1 MVVALLAYLPHY
13 SYSNEVYGQTVNAA
27 ANGLNWVMPSILPE
41 QAGLRV
47 SDVIYRYTTIKDR
60 SDDMVV
66 SVQNENAV
74 APGYVFRSVDDW
86 SGLPGNKINKVV
98 SVDLIPLELWGNG
111 SIEIEG
117 EGQVVDPFV
126 IYNYRYDPCY
136 DPQADPSCPGYIPE
150 YLPEPVNPLDLID
163 DPLEDELIQAELE
176 KETEKGDEEED
187 EEDSQRMQAL
197 LLEMEKLENLLGGVN
212 AKLENAQAA
221 LMYQKLTALSA
232 LPAGYSR
239 QLRGGTYNDVLQYNT
254 DRIPSNLRARRV
266 GLAQELLHQKMVSS
280 QYER

>member
-47 SDVIYRYTTIKDR
+47 SDVIYRYTTVKDR

-74 APGYVFRSVDDW
+74 APGYVFRSIDDW

-98 SVDLIPLELWGNG
+98 PVDLIPLELWGNG

-117 EGQVVDPFV
+117 KGEVVDPFV
-126 IYNYRYDPCY
+126 IYNYRYDPCF

-212 AKLENAQAA
+212 AQLESAQAA
-221 LMYQKLTALSA
+221 LILQELINMSA
-232 LPAGYSR
+232 LPVSYSK
-239 QLRGGTYNDVLQYNT
+239 QLRGGTYEDTLQYDT
-254 DRIPSNLRARRV
+254 RRVPSNLKARRV
-266 GLAQELLHQKMVSS
+266 GLAQELLHQEMVNS
-280 QYER
+280 QYR

>member
-13 SYSNEVYGQTVNAA
+13 SYSNEVYGQTTNAA

-47 SDVIYRYTTIKDR
+47 SDVIYRYTTVKDR

-74 APGYVFRSVDDW
+74 APGYVFRSIDDW
-86 SGLPGNKINKVV
+86 SGLPGNKINKVIP
-98 SVDLIPLELWGNG
+98 VDLIPIELWGNG

-117 EGQVVDPFV
+117 KGQVVDPFV

-197 LLEMEKLENLLGGVN
+197 LLEMERLENLLGGVN
-212 AKLENAQAA
+212 AQLESAQAA
-221 LMYQKLTALSA
+221 LILQELINMSA
-232 LPAGYSR
+232 LPVSYSK
-239 QLRGGTYNDVLQYNT
+239 QLRGGTYEDTLQYDT
-254 DRIPSNLRARRV
+254 RRVPSNLKARRV
-266 GLAQELLHQKMVSS
+266 GLAQELLHQEMVNS
-280 QYER
+280 QYR

>member
-1 MVVALLAYLPHY
+1 MAAFLVYSPY
-13 SYSNEVYGQTVNAA
+13 SYSNEVYGQTTNAA

-47 SDVIYRYTTIKDR
+47 SDVIYRYTTVKNR
-60 SDDMVV
+60 LDDMVV

-86 SGLPGNKINKVV
+86 SGLPGNRINKVIP
-98 SVDLIPLELWGNG
+98 VDLIPLEMWGNG

-126 IYNYRYDPCY
+126 IYNYRYDPCF

-150 YLPEPVNPLDLID
+150 YLPEPVDPLDLIY
-163 DPLEDELIQAELE
+163 DPLEDEIIQAELE
-176 KETEKGDEEED
+176 KETKKEDEEEK
-187 EEDSQRMQAL
+187 EEDSKRMQAL

-212 AKLENAQAA
+212 AKLENAEAA
-221 LMYQKLTALSA
+221 LMYSKLITLSA
-232 LPAGYSR
+232 LPSSYSR
-239 QLRGGTYNDVLQYNT
+239 QLRGGTYNDVLQYNKKQL
-254 DRIPSNLRARRV
+254 PPNLRARRV
-266 GLAQELLHQKMVSS
+266 GLAQELLHQEMVNS
-280 QYER
+280 QYKR